1 MLLFSEL
8 DKGTPI
14 RLNVRSGEHAMEFDS
29 VVRHKPG
36 RQVLIDAVQRDGQT
50 LNVKGCQVDI
60 LLAREDEKPIR
71 WKDCELTCVSYKKE
85 VYYALEGY
93 NIGREFNR
101 RSGYRLSIGEEVT
114 VKIGH
119 GGFDYAA
126 ILKDISN
133 SGFAFILDKEV
144 KGAEESFVYTDY
156 TGLLG
161 EREVNMP
168 LHGKVVRTMP
178 LPDGRMLY
186 GCVLTQKN
194 VLIGHYINQKQ
205 MEQLAKK
212 NPRYGK
218 K

>member
-14 RLNVRSGEHAMEFDS
+14 RLNVRSGEHTMEFDS

-85 VYYALEGY
+85 VYYA
-93 NIGREFNR
+93 
-101 RSGYRLSIGEEVT
+101 
-114 VKIGH
+114 
-119 GGFDYAA
+119 A

-144 KGAEESFVYTDY
+144 KGAEEAFVYTDY
-156 TGLLG
+156 TGMLG

-168 LHGKVVRTMP
+168 LHGRVVRTMP